1 MDGWMHRS
9 AQQSILPQLGG
20 GMSSLM
26 HLPLTVQTGR
36 PPLQTALGA
45 LLSIASTKLPTECQS
60 GKRLRLALP
69 LERRGNVHTALQV
82 PNWPNTMNNLN
93 EECQTHKQLTQGP
106 IFKLPLDR
114 PHIGRFLRWAL
125 FKLQFQAFFCIM
137 QLPPSQ
143 LAGRFQDLLFS
154 SATGDFDRGLSLSS
168 AGDLG
173 RASTRPTGSGP
184 CLPGG
189 LLFSLR
195 CVNNF

>member
-1 MDGWMHRS
+1 MDGWMDGWMHRS

-82 PNWPNTMNNLN
+82 PKLTEYDEQLERGMPN
-93 EECQTHKQLTQGP
+93 
-106 IFKLPLDR
+106 
-114 PHIGRFLRWAL
+114 
-125 FKLQFQAFFCIM
+125 
-137 QLPPSQ
+137 S
-143 LAGRFQDLLFS
+143 
-154 SATGDFDRGLSLSS
+154 
-168 AGDLG
+168 
-173 RASTRPTGSGP
+173 
-184 CLPGG
+184 
-189 LLFSLR
+189 
-195 CVNNF
+195 